1 LIRPSR
7 RLKPLVALAAFAL
20 LALGVSAC
28 ATIKPESLQL
38 SQPAGIGPVHVH
50 FALCTEYEEKCEPN
64 EDEGE
69 SQYMLIFVVPSGSV
83 APQTVTAK
91 PVDGAS
97 PIIFHRNEEVV
108 RAASE
113 FSAEFNPEGVFPPE
127 GTEGAGY
134 LSDVFAEEKGATRE
148 WTVDF
153 DLSLPKP
160 ADGSPYGGPF
170 SGSFISGWRKVDGT
184 HPADRPVDCY
194 EPGGPDPDEATSA
207 CVGSTGGDLGV
218 SDLRIGAPPAAQ
230 AFVGGSVPIAFPF
243 DFASTA
249 ESLPIFNLS
258 AGSTLA
264 GAGLQLSGP
273 TYVPGSPDATTHRS
287 PAASPAVTVAVPGT
301 AQPGTYDVTITARIA
316 GGGSVSQTAKLTV
329 TQPKI
334 KLGKVKLNRAKGTA
348 TLSVAVPSA
357 GTLTVA
363 GKGVVKAKKT
373 ATAAKTLKILVK
385 AKGKAKAKLEELGKS
400 KVKAKITF
408 KPVNGAVVKK
418 AKSITLKLS

>member
-1 LIRPSR
+1 MNRPVR
-7 RLKPLVALAAFAL
+7 RLKPLLVLVAFAL

-28 ATIKPESLQL
+28 ATIKPESLQM

-69 SQYMLIFVVPSGSV
+69 SQYMLVFAIPEGSE
-83 APQTVTAK
+83 APQTLTAK
-91 PVDGAS
+91 PVDGAA
-97 PIIFHRNEEVV
+97 PIVYHRNEEVV
-108 RAASE
+108 RATSE
-113 FSAEFNPEGVFPPE
+113 FAAEFEGTFPPE
-127 GTEGAGY
+127 GSEGVGY
-134 LSDVFAEEKGATRE
+134 LSDVFTEEKGATRE

-170 SGSFISGWRKVDGT
+170 SGTFISGWRKVDGT

-194 EPGGPDPDEATSA
+194 EPNGPEPDETTAA
-207 CVGSTGGDLGV
+207 CVGSTGGEIGV

-230 AFVGGSVPIAFPF
+230 AFVGGSAPLAYPF

-249 ESLPIFNLS
+249 ESLAIFNLS

-264 GAGLQLSGP
+264 GAGLQLSSP

-287 PAASPAVTVAVPGT
+287 PAASPAVTVAVPST
-301 AQPGTYDVTITARIA
+301 AQPGTYDVTITARTA
-316 GGGSVSQTAKLTV
+316 GGATVSRVAKLTV
-329 TQPKI
+329 TKPRI
-334 KLGKVKLNRAKGTA
+334 KLGRVKFNRAKGTA
-348 TLSVAVPSA
+348 TLAVGVPSA

-363 GKGVVKAKKT
+363 GKGIVKAKKK
-373 ATAAKTLKILVK
+373 AKGAGTLKIVVR
-385 AKGKAKAKLEELGKS
+385 AKGKAKAKLEETGQA
-400 KVKAKITF
+400 KVKAKISF
-408 KPVNGAVVKK
+408 KPSSGIAAKKTKALVLKK
-418 AKSITLKLS
+418 AS